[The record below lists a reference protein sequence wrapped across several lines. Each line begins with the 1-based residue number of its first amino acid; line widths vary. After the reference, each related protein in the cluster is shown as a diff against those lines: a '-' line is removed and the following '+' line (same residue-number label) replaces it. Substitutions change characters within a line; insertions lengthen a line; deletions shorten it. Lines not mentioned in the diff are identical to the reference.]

1 MNIQQ
6 LEYIIAVDSLKS
18 FSLAAQHCH
27 ITQATLSTMIKK
39 IEEELDIILFDRK
52 QQPIITTDIGQEIV
66 LQAKKAIFEI
76 ERLKEI
82 SKKGMHKIEGKL
94 KIGIIPTIA
103 NALLPKVLAALLSS
117 FPEVHFEF
125 VEITTSNI
133 LFQLNQGNI
142 DMGILAT
149 PLETEDIE
157 ESVLYYETLMVYGQ
171 KNVDKKYLIPEDIK
185 SNKIWMLEEGHCLR
199 NQIINYCSLRKKDLM
214 PINLKFEA
222 NSFETLLNLV
232 DSFGGLTLIPELYY
246 QQLSEERKEKVSVF
260 APPYP
265 VREVSLVYYRPFA
278 KQRII
283 KAIGDKIKEVIN
295 PLLEWKKIKKT
306 ELEIV
311 KI

>member
-103 NALLPKVLAALLSS
+103 NALLPKVLASLLSS

-133 LFQLNQGNI
+133 LFQLKQGNI

-171 KNVDKKYLIPEDIK
+171 KNDDKKYLIPEDIK
-185 SNKIWMLEEGHCLR
+185 ANKIWMLEEGHCLR

-214 PINLKFEA
+214 PNNLKFEA

-246 QQLSEERKEKVSVF
+246 QQLSDERKAKTSFF

-295 PLLEWKKIKKT
+295 PLLEWKKMKKS